1 MPPDHALHDRRLKLA
16 PVEAFAPAQRTVP
29 EMLRRQAERHGDR
42 PLFVCGGERWTYA
55 QARDIAARCAGVLS
69 GAGIASGDRVALLC
83 GNRPELLQLILG
95 CAWAGA
101 VSVPLNAAVRGFPL
115 QHMLSN
121 SGAKILVIE
130 ADLLPALGT
139 IDLNALPLTR
149 IWIIGDPTR
158 SPVARME
165 GAPRPQ
171 SGDPAAACGGSEVG
185 ERLTP
190 DYGRRAPSIRATGA
204 GIAIE
209 ALPPLGL
216 EAPAAAPGPGD
227 LFTILYTSG
236 TTGLSK
242 GVCCPHAQ
250 YFWWGAYTGWQL
262 GVREGDVLHTPL
274 PLFHTNALN
283 CFFQALLHGAT
294 QVVEPRFS
302 VSGFWPALAQS
313 GATVTYLLGAM
324 VPMLLSRPTVPA
336 ERAHRVRVALAPG
349 VPANVHEPFT
359 SRTGVVLL
367 DGFGS
372 TESNLII
379 ASRPDDRKPG
389 YMGRLVPGFDARVV
403 DDADNEVEDGEA
415 GELIVRA
422 DEPFSLAN
430 GYFAMPEK
438 TVEAWRNLWLH
449 TGDKVI
455 READGYY
462 RFVDRM
468 KDAIRR
474 RGENISSFEVEQ
486 VLGSH
491 PAVALAAVFPV
502 SSELAEDEVMAAI
515 VLKDGARASEEELV
529 RFCED
534 KMPYFAVPRFVELT
548 DALPR
553 TESGKVQKY
562 KLRER
567 GRTAATWDRD
577 AAGVVVKR

>member
-1 MPPDHALHDRRLKLA
+1 
-16 PVEAFAPAQRTVP
+16 
-29 EMLRRQAERHGDR
+29 MLQRQAERHGDR
-42 PLFVCGGERWTYA
+42 PLFVCGGERWTYG
-55 QARDIAARCAGVLS
+55 QARDIAARHAGILL
-69 GAGIASGDRVALLC
+69 GAGIAPGDRVALLC
-83 GNRPELLQLILG
+83 GNRPELLCLILG

-101 VSVPLNAAVRGFPL
+101 VSVPLNAALRGFPL
-115 QHMLSN
+115 QHMLAN
-121 SGAKILVIE
+121 SGAKILAIA
-130 ADLLPALGT
+130 ADLLPALDT
-139 IDLNALPLTR
+139 IDLKALPLAR
-149 IWIIGDPTR
+149 IWIIGEPPRPEERPPGASFQNEGPGFFTR
-158 SPVARME
+158 SFA
-165 GAPRPQ
+165 GID
-171 SGDPAAACGGSEVG
+171 GTVG
-185 ERLTP
+185 ER
-190 DYGRRAPSIRATGA
+190 
-204 GIAIE
+204 IAIE
-209 ALPPLGL
+209 RLPPPAG
-216 EAPAAAPGPGD
+216 EAAAAAPGPGD

-324 VPMLLSRPTVPA
+324 VPMLLSRPPTPA
-336 ERAHRVRVALAPG
+336 ERTHRVRVALAPG
-349 VPANVHEPFT
+349 VPANFHAPFT
-359 SRTGVVLL
+359 ERTGVVLL

-379 ASRPDDRKPG
+379 ASTPGDRKPG
-389 YMGRLVPGFDARVV
+389 TMGRLVPGFDARVV
-403 DDADNEVEDGEA
+403 DDFDNDVADGEA

-422 DEPFSLAN
+422 DEPFALAS

-438 TVEAWRNLWLH
+438 TIEAWCNLWLH
-449 TGDKVI
+449 TGDRVI
-455 READGYY
+455 RDPDGYY

-474 RGENISSFEVEQ
+474 RGENISSYEVEQ

-502 SSELAEDEVMAAI
+502 SSDLAEDEVMAAI
-515 VLKDGARASEEELV
+515 VLKEGANASEEELV
-529 RFCED
+529 RYCENRI
-534 KMPYFAVPRFVELT
+534 PYFAVPRFVELT

-562 KLRER
+562 RLRER
-567 GRTAATWDRD
+567 GRTAATWDRE

>member
-1 MPPDHALHDRRLKLA
+1 MNHALHLA
-16 PVEAFAPAQRTVP
+16 PVEAFPPARRTVP
-29 EMLRRQAERHGDR
+29 QMLRRQAERHGER
-42 PLFVCGGERWTYA
+42 PLFICGGERWTFA
-55 QARDIAARCAGVLS
+55 DARDAAARHAGILLAAGV
-69 GAGIASGDRVALLC
+69 ARGDRVALLC
-83 GNRPELLQLILG
+83 GNRAELLRLILG

-101 VSVPLNAAVRGFPL
+101 VSVPLNAAVRGFAL

-121 SGAKILVIE
+121 SGARLLAIE
-130 ADLLPALGT
+130 AALLPALAT
-139 IDLNALPLTR
+139 IDLEELALER
-149 IWIIGDPTR
+149 IWIIG
-158 SPVARME
+158 
-165 GAPRPQ
+165 GAEAQERP
-171 SGDPAAACGGSEVG
+171 
-185 ERLTP
+185 L
-190 DYGRRAPSIRATGA
+190 RAATGREVV
-204 GIAIE
+204 IE
-209 ALPPLGL
+209 ALPATGGEVPD
-216 EAPAAAPGPGD
+216 ADPGPGD

-236 TTGLSK
+236 TTGPSK

-262 GVREGDVLHTPL
+262 GVGEGDVLHTPL

-302 VSGFWPALAQS
+302 ASGFWPALAQS
-313 GATVTYLLGAM
+313 RATVTYLLGAM
-324 VPMLLSRPTVPA
+324 VPMLLSRPPHPA
-336 ERAHRVRVALAPG
+336 EREHRVRVALAPG
-349 VPANVHEPFT
+349 VPAGFHAPFT

-379 ASRPDDRKPG
+379 ASRQGDAKPG
-389 YMGRLVPGFDARVV
+389 YMGRLVPGFSARVV
-403 DDADNEVEDGEA
+403 DDADNDVADGEA

-422 DEPFSLAN
+422 EEPFALAS
-430 GYFAMPEK
+430 GYFAMPDQ
-438 TVEAWRNLWLH
+438 TVAAWRNLWLH
-449 TGDKVI
+449 TGDRVV

-486 VLGSH
+486 VLASH

-502 SSELAEDEVMAAI
+502 ASELAEDEVMAAI
-515 VLKDGARASEEELV
+515 VLKDGARAGEEELL
-529 RFCED
+529 RHCEN
-534 KMPYFAVPRFVELT
+534 KMPYFAVPRFIELM

-553 TESGKVQKY
+553 TENGKVQKF

-567 GRTAATWDRD
+567 GRTTATWDRE
-577 AAGVVVKR
+577 AAGVRLKR

>member
-1 MPPDHALHDRRLKLA
+1 MPRSHALNPA
-16 PVEAFAPAQRTVP
+16 PAAAFAPSQRTVP

-42 PLFVCGGERWTYA
+42 TLFICGGEQWSYA
-55 QARDIAARCAGVLS
+55 EARSIAARYAGVLLA
-69 GAGIASGDRVALLC
+69 AGIAPGDRVALLC
-83 GNRPELLQLILG
+83 GNRPELLRLILG

-121 SGAKILVIE
+121 SGAKILATE
-130 ADLLPALGT
+130 AELLPALDT
-139 IDLNALPLTR
+139 IDMKALPLTR
-149 IWIIGDPTR
+149 VWVI
-158 SPVARME
+158 
-165 GAPRPQ
+165 GAPGTAGVPPALSAEERAGRP
-171 SGDPAAACGGSEVG
+171 
-185 ERLTP
+185 
-190 DYGRRAPSIRATGA
+190 RAQAV
-204 GIAIE
+204 AIE
-209 ALPPLGL
+209 PLPPPGD
-216 EAPAAAPGPGD
+216 EAPPLAPGPGD

-262 GVREGDVLHTPL
+262 GVGEGDVLHTPL

-302 VSGFWPALAQS
+302 VSGFWPVLAQS

-324 VPMLLSRPTVPA
+324 VPMLLSRPPSPA
-336 ERAHRVRVALAPG
+336 EREHRVRVALAPG
-349 VPANVHEPFT
+349 VPANFHEPFT
-359 SRTGVVLL
+359 SRTGIVLL

-389 YMGRLVPGFDARVV
+389 YMGLLVPGFDARVV
-403 DDADNEVEDGEA
+403 DDADNDVADGEA
-415 GELIVRA
+415 GELIIRA
-422 DEPFSLAN
+422 DEPFSIAN

-449 TGDKVI
+449 TGDRVV
-455 READGYY
+455 RETDGYY

-468 KDAIRR
+468 KDVIRR
-474 RGENISSFEVEQ
+474 RGENISSYEVEQ
-486 VLGSH
+486 VLGGH

-515 VLKDGARASEEELV
+515 VLKDGARVSEEELV
-529 RFCED
+529 RFCENR
-534 KMPYFAVPRFVELT
+534 MPYFAVPRFVELT
-548 DALPR
+548 ETLPR

-567 GRTAATWDRD
+567 GRTAATWDRE
-577 AAGVVVKR
+577 AAGVVLKR

>member
-1 MPPDHALHDRRLKLA
+1 MNHALHLA
-16 PVEAFAPAQRTVP
+16 PVEAFPPARRTVP
-29 EMLRRQAERHGDR
+29 QMLRRQAERHGER
-42 PLFVCGGERWTYA
+42 PLFICGGERWTFA
-55 QARDIAARCAGVLS
+55 DARDAAARHAGILLAAGV
-69 GAGIASGDRVALLC
+69 ARGDRVALLC
-83 GNRPELLQLILG
+83 GNRAELLRLILG

-101 VSVPLNAAVRGFPL
+101 VSVPLNAAVRGFAL

-121 SGAKILVIE
+121 SGARLLAIE
-130 ADLLPALGT
+130 AALLPALAT
-139 IDLNALPLTR
+139 IDLEELALER
-149 IWIIGDPTR
+149 IWIIG
-158 SPVARME
+158 
-165 GAPRPQ
+165 GAEAQ
-171 SGDPAAACGGSEVG
+171 
-185 ERLTP
+185 ERAL
-190 DYGRRAPSIRATGA
+190 RAATGREVV
-204 GIAIE
+204 IE
-209 ALPPLGL
+209 ALPATGGEVPD
-216 EAPAAAPGPGD
+216 ADPGPGD

-236 TTGLSK
+236 TTGPSK

-262 GVREGDVLHTPL
+262 GVGEGDVLHTPL

-302 VSGFWPALAQS
+302 ASGFWPALAQS
-313 GATVTYLLGAM
+313 RATVTYLLGAM
-324 VPMLLSRPTVPA
+324 VPMLLSRPPHPA
-336 ERAHRVRVALAPG
+336 EREHRVRVALAPG
-349 VPANVHEPFT
+349 VPAGFHAPFT

-379 ASRPDDRKPG
+379 ASRQGDAKPG
-389 YMGRLVPGFDARVV
+389 YMGRLVPGFSARVV
-403 DDADNEVEDGEA
+403 DDADNDVADGEA

-422 DEPFSLAN
+422 EEPFALAS
-430 GYFAMPEK
+430 GYFAMPDQ
-438 TVEAWRNLWLH
+438 TVAAWRNLWLH
-449 TGDKVI
+449 TGDRVV

-486 VLGSH
+486 VLASH

-502 SSELAEDEVMAAI
+502 ASELAEDEVMAAI
-515 VLKDGARASEEELV
+515 VLKDGARAGEEELL
-529 RFCED
+529 RHCEN
-534 KMPYFAVPRFVELT
+534 KMPYFAVPRFIELM

-553 TESGKVQKY
+553 TETGKVQKF

-567 GRTAATWDRD
+567 GRTTATWDRE
-577 AAGVVVKR
+577 AAGVRLKR

>member
-1 MPPDHALHDRRLKLA
+1 
-16 PVEAFAPAQRTVP
+16 V
-29 EMLRRQAERHGDR
+29 
-42 PLFVCGGERWTYA
+42 
-55 QARDIAARCAGVLS
+55 
-69 GAGIASGDRVALLC
+69 GIR
-83 GNRPELLQLILG
+83 
-95 CAWAGA
+95 
-101 VSVPLNAAVRGFPL
+101 
-115 QHMLSN
+115 
-121 SGAKILVIE
+121 IE
-130 ADLLPALGT
+130 P
-139 IDLNALPLTR
+139 
-149 IWIIGDPTR
+149 
-158 SPVARME
+158 
-165 GAPRPQ
+165 
-171 SGDPAAACGGSEVG
+171 
-185 ERLTP
+185 
-190 DYGRRAPSIRATGA
+190 
-204 GIAIE
+204 
-209 ALPPLGL
+209 LPPPGD

-302 VSGFWPALAQS
+302 VSGFWPALTQS

-324 VPMLLSRPTVPA
+324 APMLLSRPPTPA
-336 ERAHRVRVALAPG
+336 EREHRVRVALAPG
-349 VPANVHEPFT
+349 VPANFHEPFT
-359 SRTGVVLL
+359 ARTGVVLL

-389 YMGRLVPGFDARVV
+389 YMGRLVPGFTARVV
-403 DDADNEVEDGEA
+403 DDADNDVPDGEA
-415 GELIVRA
+415 GELVIRA
-422 DEPFSLAN
+422 DAPFSLAS

-438 TVEAWRNLWLH
+438 TIEAWRNLWLH
-449 TGDKVI
+449 TGDRVI

-474 RGENISSFEVEQ
+474 RGENISSYEVEQ

-502 SSELAEDEVMAAI
+502 SSELAEDEVMAAV
-515 VLKDGARASEEELV
+515 VLKDGVRASEEELV

-534 KMPYFAVPRFVELT
+534 RMPYFAVPRFVELA

-567 GRTAATWDRD
+567 GRTAATWDRE
-577 AAGVVVKR
+577 AAGVVLKR

>member
-1 MPPDHALHDRRLKLA
+1 MTRAVKLA
-16 PVEAFAPAQRTVP
+16 PAEAFRPAQRTVP
-29 EMLRRQAERHGDR
+29 QMLRRQAEIHGDR
-42 PLFVCGGERWTYA
+42 PLFVCGGERWSFA
-55 QARDIAARCAGVLS
+55 DARTAAARH
-69 GAGIASGDRVALLC
+69 AGILLAADVAPGDRVALLC
-83 GNRPELLQLILG
+83 GNRPELLALILG

-101 VSVPLNAAVRGFPL
+101 VSVPLNAAVRGLPL

-121 SGAKILVIE
+121 SGAKILAVE
-130 ADLLPALGT
+130 RELLPALDT
-139 IDLNALPLTR
+139 IDLTGLMLTR
-149 IWIIGDPTR
+149 IWIIG
-158 SPVARME
+158 SPPEAT
-165 GAPRPQ
+165 
-171 SGDPAAACGGSEVG
+171 AAC
-185 ERLTP
+185 
-190 DYGRRAPSIRATGA
+190 APASAGTGKQPLV
-204 GIAIE
+204 IE
-209 ALPPLGL
+209 ALPAAAG
-216 EAPAAAPGPGD
+216 EAGEAAPGPGD

-236 TTGLSK
+236 TTGPSK

-262 GVREGDVLHTPL
+262 RVGEGDVLHTPL

-302 VSGFWPALAQS
+302 ASLFWPALAKS
-313 GATVTYLLGAM
+313 RATVTYLLGAM
-324 VPMLLSRPTVPA
+324 VPMLLSRPPLPA
-336 ERAHRVRVALAPG
+336 EREHRVRVALAPG
-349 VPANVHEPFT
+349 VPAGFHAPFT

-379 ASRPDDRKPG
+379 ASRPDDARPG
-389 YMGRLVPGFDARVV
+389 YMGRLVPGFSARVV
-403 DDADNEVEDGEA
+403 DDADNDVADGEA

-422 DEPFSLAN
+422 DEPFALAG
-430 GYFAMPEK
+430 GYFAMPDK
-438 TVEAWRNLWLH
+438 TVAAWRNLWLH
-449 TGDKVI
+449 TGDRVV

-486 VLGSH
+486 ALGSH

-502 SSELAEDEVMAAI
+502 ASDLAEEEVMAAI
-515 VLKDGARASEEELV
+515 VLNAGASASEEELV
-529 RFCED
+529 RHCENRI
-534 KMPYFAVPRFVELT
+534 PYFAVPRFIEFM

-553 TESGKVQKY
+553 TENGKVQKF

-567 GRTAATWDRD
+567 GRTAATWDRE
-577 AAGVVVKR
+577 AAAVRLKR

>member
-1 MPPDHALHDRRLKLA
+1 MPPSHALKLA
-16 PVEAFAPAQRTVP
+16 PVAAFAPMQRTVP

-55 QARDIAARCAGVLS
+55 EARTIAARHAGVLFA
-69 GAGIASGDRVALLC
+69 AGIAPGDRVAILC
-83 GNRPELLQLILG
+83 GNRPELLRLILG

-121 SGAKILVIE
+121 SGATILAVE
-130 ADLLPALGT
+130 AELLPALDT
-139 IDLNALPLTR
+139 IDLKALPLTR
-149 IWIIGDPTR
+149 IWIIGEPPVADLATVN
-158 SPVARME
+158 SPVSIETMP
-165 GAPRPQ
+165 GPG
-171 SGDPAAACGGSEVG
+171 GD
-185 ERLTP
+185 
-190 DYGRRAPSIRATGA
+190 
-204 GIAIE
+204 
-209 ALPPLGL
+209 
-216 EAPAAAPGPGD
+216 APAAAPGPGG

-294 QVVEPRFS
+294 QVVETRFS

-324 VPMLLSRPTVPA
+324 VPMLLSRPPSPA
-336 ERAHRVRVALAPG
+336 EREHRVRVALAPG
-349 VPANVHEPFT
+349 VPANFHEPFT
-359 SRTGVVLL
+359 ARTGVVLL

-389 YMGRLVPGFDARVV
+389 YMGRLVPGYEARVV
-403 DDADNEVEDGEA
+403 DDADNDVADFEA
-415 GELIVRA
+415 GELVIRA
-422 DEPFSLAN
+422 GEPFSIAS
-430 GYFAMPEK
+430 GYFGMPEK
-438 TVEAWRNLWLH
+438 TVESWRNLWLH
-449 TGDKVI
+449 TGDRVI
-455 READGYY
+455 RESDGYY

-502 SSELAEDEVMAAI
+502 SSDLAEDEVMAAI

-529 RFCED
+529 RFCENR
-534 KMPYFAVPRFVELT
+534 MPYFAVPRFVELT

-567 GRTAATWDRD
+567 GRTAATWDRE
-577 AAGVVVKR
+577 AAGMVLKR

>member
-1 MPPDHALHDRRLKLA
+1 MLHSHALKLA
-16 PVEAFAPAQRTVP
+16 PAEAFAPSQRTVP

-42 PLFVCGGERWTYA
+42 PLFVCGSERWTYA
-55 QARDIAARCAGVLS
+55 EARAIAARHAGVLLA
-69 GAGIASGDRVALLC
+69 AGVAPGDRVAILC
-83 GNRPELLQLILG
+83 GNRPELLRLILG

-121 SGAKILVIE
+121 SGAKILAIE
-130 ADLLPALGT
+130 AELLPALDM
-139 IDLNALPLTR
+139 IDLKALPLTR
-149 IWIIGDPTR
+149 IWIIG
-158 SPVARME
+158 
-165 GAPRPQ
+165 APAGNDSIVGGGRPEVTTEPL
-171 SGDPAAACGGSEVG
+171 PAPGG
-185 ERLTP
+185 
-190 DYGRRAPSIRATGA
+190 
-204 GIAIE
+204 
-209 ALPPLGL
+209 

-262 GVREGDVLHTPL
+262 GVGDGDVLHTPL

-324 VPMLLSRPTVPA
+324 VPMLLSRPPSPA
-336 ERAHRVRVALAPG
+336 ERKHRVRVALAPG
-349 VPANVHEPFT
+349 VPANFHEPFT
-359 SRTGVVLL
+359 LRTGIVLL

-379 ASRPDDRKPG
+379 ASLPGDRKLG
-389 YMGRLVPGFDARVV
+389 FMGRLVPGFAARVV
-403 DDADNEVEDGEA
+403 DDADNDVADGEA
-415 GELIVRA
+415 GELVIRA
-422 DEPFSLAN
+422 DAPFSIAS
-430 GYFAMPEK
+430 GYYGMPEK

-449 TGDKVI
+449 TGDRVI

-474 RGENISSFEVEQ
+474 RGENISSYEVEQ

-491 PAVALAAVFPV
+491 PAVALTAVFPV
-502 SSELAEDEVMAAI
+502 SSDLAEDEVMAAI
-515 VLKDGARASEEELV
+515 VLKDGACASEEDLV
-529 RFCED
+529 RFCENR
-534 KMPYFAVPRFVELT
+534 MPYFAVPRYVELT
-548 DALPR
+548 DTLPR

-567 GRTAATWDRD
+567 GRTAATWDRE